1 MSFSALTSLDFICIL
16 ICLFSGILGYKR
28 GAINTLIS
36 FGGFIASF
44 VIAWLFS
51 AALGEW
57 LINAG
62 VFNSLFATI
71 NIDSIAQSLIAA
83 GTGQNDLMNSVWGAA
98 ITNGGQSVLDQ
109 GVTAIA
115 DLIKQ
120 GIAQSISFGIIVIGV
135 SALCWILQI
144 IFLGITK
151 LPVIGTINRLIGLI
165 IGLILGVAMIAVM
178 LWIFSVIN
186 LSTGGAVNLPSY
198 EDSNL
203 IQIGTPYVKNYMGIQ

>member
-44 VIAWLFS
+44 VIAWIFS

-62 VFNSLFATI
+62 FFNSFFDTI
-71 NIDSIAQSLIAA
+71 NVEAIAQSLITA
-83 GTGQNDLMNSVWGAA
+83 GTQQNELMNSTLGAA
-98 ITNGGQSVLDQ
+98 IINGGQTLVDQ
-109 GVTAIA
+109 SVTAVA
-115 DLIKQ
+115 DLIMQ
-120 GIAQSISFGIIVIGV
+120 GIAQSISFGIIVLGV

-144 IFLGITK
+144 IFLVITK
-151 LPVIGTINRLIGLI
+151 MPVIGTINRLLGLLL
-165 IGLILGVAMIAVM
+165 GLILGGAVVAVM
-178 LWIFSVIN
+178 LWVFSIIN
-186 LSTGGAVNLPSY
+186 LSTAGAANLPSY
-198 EDSNL
+198 QNSYL
-203 IQIGTPYVKNYMGIQ
+203 IEIGTPYVKNYMGIQ

>member
-51 AALGEW
+51 ATLGEW

-71 NIDSIAQSLIAA
+71 NVDGIAQSLIAA
-83 GTGQNDLMNSVWGAA
+83 GTQQNDLINSALGAA

-135 SALCWILQI
+135 SVLCWILQI
-144 IFLGITK
+144 IFIGITK
-151 LPVIGTINRLIGLI
+151 LPVIGTVNRLTGLLL
-165 IGLILGVAMIAVM
+165 GLILGVAVVAVM
-178 LWIFSVIN
+178 LWVFSIIN
-186 LSTGGAVNLPSY
+186 LSTGGAANLPSY
-198 EDSNL
+198 QNSYL
-203 IQIGTPYVKNYMGIQ
+203 IEIGTPYVNKYMGIQ